1 MTGGCGQAFIPEAL
15 HSGHE
20 LTLYARSPSKF
31 TEDITSHSN
40 VHVVQGDFNDMD
52 ALRRAIAGGAEA
64 MVSFAGP
71 DASYKDPVSQS

>member
-31 TEDITSHSN
+31 SEEITSHSN

-52 ALRRAIAGGAEA
+52 AVQRAIAGGADA

-71 DASYKDPVSQS
+71 DPSSKELVL